1 MDKFVNQLNRFFHV
15 SIDLPSPSIILL
27 GSIVSTI
34 VGFFLILFGTFRKI
48 ELLICFGV
56 AVILSNL
63 WGGKGQK

>member
-1 MDKFVNQLNRFFHV
+1 MDKFVNQLNHFFHV
-15 SIDLPSPSIILL
+15 SIDLPSPSIIFL

-34 VGFFLILFGTFRKI
+34 LGFFLILFGTFRKI

-63 WGGKGQK
+63 WEMKGQK